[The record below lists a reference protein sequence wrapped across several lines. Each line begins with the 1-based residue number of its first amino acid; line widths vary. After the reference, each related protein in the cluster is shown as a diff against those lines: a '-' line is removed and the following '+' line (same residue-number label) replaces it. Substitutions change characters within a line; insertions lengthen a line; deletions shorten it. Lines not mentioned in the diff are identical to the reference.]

1 VKGSGVGSCTDPY
14 ATPNEMAG
22 ELQDADREDFWDFDH
37 ALRGA
42 AALRQRRARVLIK
55 KTSEQ

>member
-1 VKGSGVGSCTDPY
+1 VGSCTDPY